1 MRTNN
6 IRWYKVAS
14 YKGGIPS
21 IVAAANA
28 YEAGDI
34 AHKIGGMRNPVRVWS
49 ISSATRTEIE
59 TVLERY
65 WAGEEE
71 VSTC

>member
-1 MRTNN
+1 MRAAN

-14 YKGGIPS
+14 YKGGVPA
-21 IVAAANA
+21 IVAAATA
-28 YEAGDI
+28 QEAGDI
-34 AHKIGGMRNPVRVWS
+34 AHQSAGIRNPVRVWS
-49 ISSATRTEIE
+49 ISFATGTEIE

-71 VSTC
+71 GSAC